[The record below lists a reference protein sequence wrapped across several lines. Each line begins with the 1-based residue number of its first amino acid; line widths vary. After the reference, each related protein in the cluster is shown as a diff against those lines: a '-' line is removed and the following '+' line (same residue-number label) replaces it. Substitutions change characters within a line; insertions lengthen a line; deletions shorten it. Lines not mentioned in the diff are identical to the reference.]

1 MPSSRHHYLPEY
13 YIKGFTNSDG
23 LLYVY
28 DKTKDKIIG
37 QKPPKSIFFEWDRNT
52 VSNGI
57 EKNSLIEE
65 MMYGTTDSYCSPAF
79 KHYKEQE
86 NIQGIHNIE
95 HLGRLKIFAVNLYW
109 RLPVNDSIFESYW
122 DFIKDKLSKEEKN
135 LFRTIQNETA
145 KKKLYRSNL
154 DSQSIYIAA
163 KKPNKE
169 YYNKL
174 FDFHDSNLVVS
185 DNPIVYRTIPKT
197 LDQIVYSDMAFAVS
211 SSRLLFEMDQAGT
224 LCPKESVY
232 CYNAIVIDQ
241 AEKYVCSGDED
252 ALKESISI
260 YKKART
266 SQTIPL
272 LREWLFEATYKP
284 ITR

>member
-65 MMYGTTDSYCSPAF
+65 MMYGTTDSYCSPTF

-95 HLGRLKIFAVNLYW
+95 HLGKLKIFLE
-109 RLPVNDSIFESYW
+109 F
-122 DFIKDKLSKEEKN
+122 
-135 LFRTIQNETA
+135 
-145 KKKLYRSNL
+145 
-154 DSQSIYIAA
+154 
-163 KKPNKE
+163 
-169 YYNKL
+169 
-174 FDFHDSNLVVS
+174 
-185 DNPIVYRTIPKT
+185 
-197 LDQIVYSDMAFAVS
+197 AFAVHIPFS
-211 SSRLLFEMDQAGT
+211 PLL
-224 LCPKESVY
+224 
-232 CYNAIVIDQ
+232 
-241 AEKYVCSGDED
+241 
-252 ALKESISI
+252 SIS
-260 YKKART
+260 AA
-266 SQTIPL
+266 L
-272 LREWLFEATYKP
+272 AA
-284 ITR
+284 